1 MLLTGKS
8 FHKCRSGTRKKTKQK
23 RKQCEHK
30 VEKCENKVNN
40 VKNNDKHAQIFFLL
54 SCLLYLLFFCFKQLF
69 WLLVSM
75 AGVPDSKP
83 YLSKH
88 VMCSVGVSLAVWA
101 NPSVVKVRMGG
112 QKV

>member
-40 VKNNDKHAQIFFLL
+40 VKNNDKHAQIIFLL
-54 SCLLYLLFFCFKQLF
+54 SCLLYLLFFALNSYFGSLYL
-69 WLLVSM
+69 WLACPTQSHIFPNML
-75 AGVPDSKP
+75 
-83 YLSKH
+83 
-88 VMCSVGVSLAVWA
+88 C
-101 NPSVVKVRMGG
+101 VRLGSRLPFG
-112 QKV
+112 QIRR